1 MEINIRKGNPSDA
14 KTIAGFQ
21 MLMARETEDIA
32 LDEPTVKKGVKAIFE
47 KPGLG
52 QYFIAEM
59 DGKIVA
65 SLMTTF
71 EWSDW
76 RNSTVWWIQSVYVLP
91 AYRQKGV
98 FRKMYTHIK
107 NQVLSLDEVPGIR
120 LYMVHTNSRA
130 AKVYENVGMDGEHY
144 RMFEWMKD
152 F

>member
-1 MEINIRKGNPSDA
+1 MEIKIRKGINSDA
-14 KTIAGFQ
+14 EIIAEFQ

-32 LDEPTVKKGVKAIFE
+32 LNRATVNKGVKAIFE

-52 QYFIAEM
+52 QYFVAEM

-76 RNSTVWWIQSVYVLP
+76 RNSTVWWLQSVYVLP

-107 NQVLSLDEVPGIR
+107 EQVLSLDEVSGIR
-120 LYMVHTNSRA
+120 LYMVHTNNRA
-130 AKVYENVGMDGEHY
+130 AKVYENVGMDGKRY
-144 RMFEWMKD
+144 RLFEWMKGY
-152 F
+152 